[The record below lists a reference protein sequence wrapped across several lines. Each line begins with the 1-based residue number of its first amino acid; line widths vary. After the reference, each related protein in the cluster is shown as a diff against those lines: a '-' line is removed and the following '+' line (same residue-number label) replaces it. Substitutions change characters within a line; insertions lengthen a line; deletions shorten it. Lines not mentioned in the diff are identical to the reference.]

1 MPAEGRKSLPHY
13 RLVLPPEL
21 VCFPSA
27 IRRLCSFTP
36 TSFLHLYYYIV
47 YTFAIISCYL
57 NCIRAMRS
65 MSASKRA
72 WNEMR
77 KPRQVRAERSNIWGI
92 VSGVSRRHRF
102 ADGGSSLAQ
111 PETPCSGQTLRK
123 LFVRSSVCTV
133 YGGRRRGQVIHS
145 LHKRYLHAR
154 SYRIE
159 RSRHLAAERLE
170 VGDSCFT
177 ENCVSPKRSR
187 LTLSRQ
193 A

>member
-1 MPAEGRKSLPHY
+1 MGD
-13 RLVLPPEL
+13 RLWREPETPI
-21 VCFPSA
+21 C
-27 IRRLCSFTP
+27 RR
-36 TSFLHLYYYIV
+36 
-47 YTFAIISCYL
+47 
-57 NCIRAMRS
+57 
-65 MSASKRA
+65 
-72 WNEMR
+72 
-77 KPRQVRAERSNIWGI
+77 GI
-92 VSGVSRRHRF
+92 VSGVAGDTDLQTGDRLWRSRRHRF